1 MEKIWYKEWH
11 QGRRFILKISPGHKL
26 RENIKAFV
34 AKLGIRQA
42 FITSAVG
49 SVQNLHLRGI
59 KAGAR
64 LPITEARMS
73 MHHVVGPLEL
83 LGLEGNLVPD
93 EEGQIDCHL
102 HILAARSSGE
112 VIGGHLFDAEVF
124 ASCEI
129 LLSEGLA
136 EGIERHPSKRGGVP
150 TIFIQD
156 AESNDE

>member
-1 MEKIWYKEWH
+1 MENIWYKEWH
-11 QGRRFILKISPGHKL
+11 QGRRFIIKISPGRPL
-26 RENIKAFV
+26 RESLKSVV
-34 AKLGIRQA
+34 AELGIRQA

-49 SVQNLHLRGI
+49 SVQNVELRGI
-59 KAGAR
+59 KTGAR
-64 LPITEARMS
+64 LPITEPRMS
-73 MHHVVGPLEL
+73 RHSIAGPLEL

-93 EEGQIDCHL
+93 EDGEIDCHL

-129 LLSEGLA
+129 LLSEGLG

-156 AESNDE
+156 EESRHE